1 MKTLFAAPVVHTPPA
16 TPATRTAPFAITLT
30 TRNAAR
36 TAARLAAWATAF
48 VAVCALAACS
58 KPAPQEP
65 VVRAVKTVVVSA
77 ASASTVQQFSGEV
90 RARVES
96 RLGFR
101 VAGKITKRHVEAGQ
115 TVRSGQA
122 LMEVDAADYVLA
134 QTAASAGVTA
144 ARVDYE
150 QQVADLKRFTD
161 LFNQGFISGT
171 ELDRRKAGVNAAKA
185 RLDQSQAVNA
195 GQSNQAR
202 YSTLFADAD
211 GVVVS
216 IEAEPGQ
223 VVAAGTPVL
232 RLARSGARDVVFA
245 LPEDLAASVTSGQ
258 ALGVRLWSA
267 PDTRFQATVRE
278 VAAAADAA
286 TRTYLVKATLPQADG
301 LKLGMT
307 ASVELGVASAAPALI
322 KLPLSAVFEQQGQSS
337 VWVFD
342 PASGTVAARAIKVA
356 SADGNAVVVASG
368 LQAGQV
374 VVAAGTHVLQA
385 GMKVKALEQV
395 DIKSIAP
402 KQSDTLSTSNITAT
416 NPAASAAK

>member
-1 MKTLFAAPVVHTPPA
+1 MALTSRAALFAA
-16 TPATRTAPFAITLT
+16 TAI
-30 TRNAAR
+30 
-36 TAARLAAWATAF
+36 
-48 VAVCALAACS
+48 VLAACS
-58 KPAPQEP
+58 KPAPTEP
-65 VVRAVKTVVVSA
+65 IVRSVKTLVVSA
-77 ASASTVQQFSGEV
+77 SAATVAQQFSGEI

-115 TVRSGQA
+115 IVRNGQA

-134 QTAASAGVTA
+134 AAAASAGVTA

-150 QQVADLKRFTD
+150 QQVADLKRFSD

-185 RLDQSQAVNA
+185 RLDQTQAVNA

-202 YSTLFADAD
+202 YSTLYADSD

-216 IEAEPGQ
+216 IDAEPGQ

-245 LPEDLAASVTSGQ
+245 LPEDQALAVKTGQ

-267 PDTRFQATVRE
+267 PGQRLDASVRE
-278 VAAAADAA
+278 VAAAADSV
-286 TRTYLVKATLPQADG
+286 TRTYQVKATLPQADS

-307 ASVELGVASAAPALI
+307 ATVELGLASGAPAFI

-342 PASGTVAARAIKVA
+342 PTSSTVSMQVIKIAA
-356 SADGNAVVVASG
+356 ADGNAVVVAGG
-368 LQAGQV
+368 LKPGQV
-374 VVAAGTHVLQA
+374 VVAAGTHVMQQ
-385 GMKVKALEQV
+385 GMKVKPLEAFAGLV
-395 DIKSIAP
+395 VPTSVATDSIATKP
-402 KQSDTLSTSNITAT
+402 TGMLSTQNLTSPI
-416 NPAASAAK
+416 PASAASK